1 MNRVDKKQLAFLKK
15 QYFNSK
21 QKTHCKK
28 LEQQGG
34 VFKFVIEGKSYKIY
48 YKSTEAYT
56 DFVFNSI
63 NLRKRFEETRK
74 RAGLPDIQLGW
85 DFRKTGY
92 NVARREFKDSKL
104 AGSLLG
110 HTSERTGEEH
120 YYIETK
126 DDLRPVVKHLE
137 KSYR

>member
-1 MNRVDKKQLAFLKK
+1 VKGVGIANPLSYIYRVNNKKINMNRVDKKQLAFLKK

-34 VFKFVIEGKSYKIY
+34 VFKFVVEDKSYKIY

-63 NLRKRFEETRK
+63 K
-74 RAGLPDIQLGW
+74 
-85 DFRKTGY
+85 
-92 NVARREFKDSKL
+92 
-104 AGSLLG
+104 
-110 HTSERTGEEH
+110 HRTGSMNRGAGPLVQDKYGKTNYQEH
-120 YYIETK
+120 NMINK
-126 DDLRPVVKHLE
+126 LDRKLS
-137 KSYR
+137 KSN

>member
-1 MNRVDKKQLAFLKK
+1 MYNWLKNTYVKGVGIANPLSYIYRVNNKKINMNRVDKKQLAFLKK

-34 VFKFVIEGKSYKIY
+34 VFKFVVEDKSYKIY

-63 NLRKRFEETRK
+63 KHR
-74 RAGLPDIQLGW
+74 
-85 DFRKTGY
+85 TGSM
-92 NVARREFKDSKL
+92 NRGA
-104 AGSLLG
+104 SLLVQDSYG
-110 HTSERTGEEH
+110 KITYQEH
-120 YYIETK
+120 NMINK
-126 DDLRPVVKHLE
+126 LDRKLS
-137 KSYR
+137 KSN